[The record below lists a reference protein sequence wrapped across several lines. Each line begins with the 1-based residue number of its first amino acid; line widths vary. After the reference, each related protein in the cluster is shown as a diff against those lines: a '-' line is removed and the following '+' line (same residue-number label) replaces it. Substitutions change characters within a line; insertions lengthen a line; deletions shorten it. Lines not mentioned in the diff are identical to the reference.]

1 MSSSISPTNQPGY
14 FQRYIDQVKEKQL
27 EAAFIQQSKEI
38 KVLLPCI
45 SEDKSMYSYATA
57 KWTLREMLQHLIDS
71 ERIFS
76 YRAVCFARKETAIL
90 PGFDENDY
98 AAESNANN
106 RSWENL
112 TAEFVAVRKSTLFL
126 FDSFTSAMLDSKGK
140 AGNNSF
146 SVKELGFVII
156 GHFKHH
162 QKIMED
168 LYL

>member
-38 KVLLPCI
+38 KVLLPRI
-45 SEDKSMYSYATA
+45 SEEKSMYSYATA
-57 KWTLREMLQHLIDS
+57 KWTLREILQHLIDS

-162 QKIMED
+162 QKIMEEF
-168 LYL
+168 YL